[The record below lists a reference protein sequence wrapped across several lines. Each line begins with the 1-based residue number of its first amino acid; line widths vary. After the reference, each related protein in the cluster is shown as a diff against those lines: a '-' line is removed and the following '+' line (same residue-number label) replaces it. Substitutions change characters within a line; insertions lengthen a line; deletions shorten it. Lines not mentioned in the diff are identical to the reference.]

1 MSTLC
6 GADCSGCSFKAE
18 CRGCAATCGSPFGG
32 KCVAAEY
39 IKNNSRDRYAEYK
52 ADLLSRVNDFM
63 RNNGLPEATALFELT
78 GSADPDAP
86 QAPGNY
92 GDLTEENFP
101 CDDYNEPAQ
110 TGAGYEDMTEE
121 DYLLQ

>member
-1 MSTLC
+1 MLCTLPLLRTPPC
-6 GADCSGCSFKAE
+6 ECSQHEGAVFPCIVRKKPQVPNTA
-18 CRGCAATCGSPFGG
+18 RQAASLPGSDHYPI
-32 KCVAAEY
+32 A
-39 IKNNSRDRYAEYK
+39 
-52 ADLLSRVNDFM
+52 
-63 RNNGLPEATALFELT
+63 ALFELT

-101 CDDYNEPAQ
+101 CDDYNEPPQ